1 MRTRG
6 SCEGGG
12 SVCALPSR
20 LHGEGSVCVGGGG
33 GGEGGAGVPCVVLG
47 RVGREGGGAVCRV
60 AGCTSLLT
68 AAGGYITVSLKSGTT
83 CTEWLSLLTMD
94 SLRLPSFFFFFFFLD
109 GEGGGGCGGCF
120 CFVCYPCR

>member
-1 MRTRG
+1 MG
-6 SCEGGG
+6 KG
-12 SVCALPSR
+12 
-20 LHGEGSVCVGGGG
+20 VCVCVWGGGG
-33 GGEGGAGVPCVVLG
+33 GGG
-47 RVGREGGGAVCRV
+47 RVCLVSCLVGWEGRGGAVCRV

-109 GEGGGGCGGCF
+109 GEGGGDVEGCF